1 MANEMNSEIKMNTN
15 PSYES
20 NKQEQS
26 QEDQYD
32 YVAHDYLDI
41 RQDIIKVDT
50 NLSYETV
57 QCTNSDVA
65 IQENPSYGINQS
77 THDTTKPEYDV
88 TIQANPSYCSNL
100 QDTKK
105 ALEDENKDVYNTKEA
120 NDVKMVKEEKAV
132 YNEIDDININPNPS
146 YALMLGGIELEDN
159 PSYI

>member
-1 MANEMNSEIKMNTN
+1 MNTN

-20 NKQEQS
+20 NKQEQN

-32 YVAHDYLDI
+32 YVAQDYLDV
-41 RQDIIKVDT
+41 RQDTIKVDT

-65 IQENPSYGINQS
+65 IQENPSYRTIQS
-77 THDTTKPEYDV
+77 IHDTTKPEYDV

-120 NDVKMVKEEKAV
+120 NNVKMFKEEKAV

-146 YALMLGGIELEDN
+146 YASMLGGIKLEDN

>member
-1 MANEMNSEIKMNTN
+1 MNTN

-20 NKQEQS
+20 NKQEQN
-26 QEDQYD
+26 QEEQYD
-32 YVAHDYLDI
+32 YVAQDYLDI
-41 RQDIIKVDT
+41 RQDTIKVDT

-57 QCTNSDVA
+57 HCTNGDVT
-65 IQENPSYGINQS
+65 IQENPSYGTIQS
-77 THDTTKPEYDV
+77 THNTTKPEHDV

-120 NDVKMVKEEKAV
+120 NNLKMVKEEKAV

-146 YALMLGGIELEDN
+146 YASMLGGIELEDN
-159 PSYI
+159 PSYSYGIK